1 MSVDSPLRLIVALG
15 VIAILAV
22 AYYVVARRGTSGALR
37 YSNLA
42 FMRAALHP
50 RRSVGIVVGLLW
62 LVAALALALAFS
74 GARVS
79 ARVPS
84 PDGAVVICVD
94 TSGSMASSDI
104 TPTREAAARSAVRM
118 FVSTAPPGVRIG
130 IVSFSTG
137 ANVIS
142 PLSSD
147 RQELDEAI
155 ERIPEANGA
164 TAIGDALETANQ
176 LLPNKGH
183 RVVVL
188 LTDGVNNRGSDP
200 LDAAKTLASRG
211 IPIDAVGIGTNAS
224 GVIIPGTE
232 EEASI
237 GEDELR
243 SVAGAGGGR
252 YVRVSDAQAL
262 RDVFA
267 QIAQGTVWERR
278 RIDASFP
285 LAFGGALA
293 LILAF
298 FTGFAA
304 GKFP

>member
-1 MSVDSPLRLIVALG
+1 VSVDSPLRLAL
-15 VIAILAV
+15 VLAF
-22 AYYVVARRGTSGALR
+22 AALLAALYAAVARRTGAAALA

-42 FMRAALHP
+42 FMRAALRP
-50 RRSVGIVVGLLW
+50 RRLPGIVVAACW
-62 LVAALALALAFS
+62 CAAAVALALAA
-74 GARVS
+74 GGTRVF

-104 TPTREAAARSAVRM
+104 APTREEAARNAIRT
-118 FVSTAPPGVRIG
+118 FVASSPPGVKIG
-130 IVSFSTG
+130 IVAFSTN

-142 PLSSD
+142 PLTDD
-147 RQELDEAI
+147 RDQLAEAI
-155 ERIPEANGA
+155 DRIPEANGA
-164 TAIGDALETANQ
+164 TAIGDALTAANQ

-183 RVVVL
+183 RFVVL

-200 LDAAKTLASRG
+200 LEAAQTLASRG
-211 IPIDAVGIGTNAS
+211 IPIDAVGIGTNES
-224 GVIIPGTE
+224 GVVIPGTE

-237 GEDELR
+237 DEDALR
-243 SVAGAGGGR
+243 AIAASGGGR
-252 YVRVSDAQAL
+252 YVRVSDARSL
-262 RDVFA
+262 HDVFTK
-267 QIAQGTVWERR
+267 IAEGTVWERR
-278 RIDASFP
+278 RVDASLP

-293 LILAF
+293 LVVAF